1 MNIFDLTGKTAII
14 TGGNGGIGL
23 AMARALADANCA
35 LSIWGRNPEK
45 TQQAAASLRS
55 GASSRVHALSCDVT
69 DRVAVEQAFAGT
81 VQEFGR
87 IDGCFINAGVGGGG
101 RSSFL
106 DRPFEEWKTMFEIN
120 LDGAFHVLQLAAR
133 HMVENA
139 KAGNPGGRLIA
150 TSSIG
155 ALFGAARNEHYGA
168 SKAGLVGLMRAL
180 AVELARHG
188 ITANSILP
196 GYTVTEMTGELMAN
210 EKFQNAVMPRLP
222 MRRFGTAQDFG
233 GIAVYLMSNASAY
246 HTADSFVIDGG
257 YTAC

>member
-1 MNIFDLTGKTAII
+1 MSIFDLTGKTAIV

-23 AMARALADANCA
+23 AMARALAQANCA
-35 LSIWGRNPEK
+35 VSIWGRNPGK
-45 TQQAAASLRS
+45 TEQAAASLRKI
-55 GASSRVHALSCDVT
+55 ASSRVHSVSCDVT
-69 DRVAVEQAFAGT
+69 NRDAVEQGFAET
-81 VQEFGR
+81 VAQFRR
-87 IDGCFINAGVGGGG
+87 IDGCFINAGIGGGG

-106 DRPFEEWKTMFEIN
+106 ERPFDEWKSMFEIN

-139 KAGNPGGRLIA
+139 RAGNPGGRLIA

-180 AVELARHG
+180 AVELARYG
-188 ITANSILP
+188 ITSNSILP
-196 GYTVTEMTGELMAN
+196 GYTITEMTEDLMAN

-222 MRRFGTAQDFG
+222 MRRFGQSEDFA
-233 GIAVYLMSNASAY
+233 GIAVYLMSEASAY

>member
-1 MNIFDLTGKTAII
+1 MGIFDLSGKTAII

-23 AMARALADANCA
+23 AIARALMDAGCTV
-35 LSIWGRNPEK
+35 SIWGRNPDK
-45 TQQAAASLRS
+45 TKKAAASLGS
-55 GASSRVHALSCDVT
+55 ETSPVHHLSCDVT
-69 DRVAVEQAFAGT
+69 NRTAAEEAFNQT
-81 VQEFGR
+81 VKEFGR
-87 IDGCFINAGVGGGG
+87 IDGCFINAGIGGGG

-106 DRPFEEWKTMFEIN
+106 DRPFAEWKSMFEIN

-133 HMVENA
+133 HMVDNA
-139 KAGNPGGRLIA
+139 RAGAPGGRLIA

-168 SKAGLVGLMRAL
+168 SKSGLVGLMRAL
-180 AVELARHG
+180 AVELARYG

-196 GYTVTEMTGELMAN
+196 GYTDTEMTEELFAN

-222 MRRFGTAQDFG
+222 MRRFGKPEDFG
-233 GIAVYLMSNASAY
+233 GIAVYLMSDASAY
-246 HTADSFVIDGG
+246 HTADTFVIDGG

>member
-1 MNIFDLTGKTAII
+1 MNIFDLSGKTAII

-23 AMARALADANCA
+23 AMARALAESNCN
-35 LSIWGRNPEK
+35 LSIWGRNPDKTEK
-45 TQQAAASLRS
+45 AAASLRDGTS
-55 GASSRVHALSCDVT
+55 VRVHAVACDVT
-69 DRVAVEQAFAGT
+69 NRDAVEQAFAQT
-81 VQEFGR
+81 VAEFQR
-87 IDGCFINAGVGGGG
+87 IDGCFINAGIGGGG

-106 DRPFEEWKTMFEIN
+106 VRPFEEWKGMFEIN

-133 HMVENA
+133 HMVDNA
-139 KAGNPGGRLIA
+139 KAGSPGGRLVA

-180 AVELARHG
+180 GVELARYG

-196 GYTVTEMTGELMAN
+196 GYTITDMTEDLMAN
-210 EKFQNAVMPRLP
+210 EKFQSAVMPRLP
-222 MRRFGTAQDFG
+222 MRRFGQSQDFG
-233 GIAVYLMSNASAY
+233 GIAVYLMSDASAY

>member
-1 MNIFDLTGKTAII
+1 MNIFDLTGKSAII

-35 LSIWGRNPEK
+35 VSIWGRNPGK
-45 TQQAAASLRS
+45 TAKAAASLRE
-55 GASSRVHALSCDVT
+55 GAMAPVHSLSCDVT
-69 DRVAVEQAFAGT
+69 DRDAVEQAFSST
-81 VQEFGR
+81 VTEFGR
-87 IDGCFINAGVGGGG
+87 IDGCFINAGIGGGG

-106 DRPFEEWKTMFEIN
+106 VRPFEEWKSMFEIN

-133 HMVENA
+133 HMVDNA
-139 KAGNPGGRLIA
+139 KAGKPGGRLVA

-168 SKAGLVGLMRAL
+168 SKSGLVGLMRAL
-180 AVELARHG
+180 AVELARYG
-188 ITANSILP
+188 ITANAILP
-196 GYTVTEMTGELMAN
+196 GYTITDMTEDLMAN
-210 EKFQNAVMPRLP
+210 EKFQGAVMPRLP
-222 MRRFGTAQDFG
+222 MRRFGQAEDFG
-233 GIAVYLMSNASAY
+233 GIAVYLMSDASGY